1 MRKIILFL
9 TPLLIL
15 TIAFLLIVLV
25 VNRDNGKG
33 ALQVTSIPS
42 AQVFLNEKYVGK
54 TPLCLC
60 DLNQLVKVGD
70 YDIKIIP
77 TRTGLTTLEQKITI
91 YKGVLTVVDRT
102 FDKQAAASTGS
113 IITLSPVD
121 SKESTQLLIVS
132 FPDKAQIIMDSNP
145 AGTTPLL
152 IKSITASDHEIKLLK
167 DGYNEKIIKIKTV
180 EGKRLEAT
188 VSLGIKADISTTQ
201 IKASSSASLSS
212 KIVIL
217 ETPTGY
223 LRVRAESSLS
233 SGQVGTVN
241 PGDKLD
247 LIAEKEGWLEVRLS
261 DGKTGWIS
269 SQYAKKE

>member
-15 TIAFLLIVLV
+15 TILFLVIVLV
-25 VNRDNGKG
+25 INKDNGKG
-33 ALQVTSIPS
+33 ALQATSIPS
-42 AQVFLNEKYVGK
+42 AQVFLNGKYVGK

-77 TRTGLTTLEQKITI
+77 SQTGFTTLEQKITI

-113 IITLSPVD
+113 IITLSPID
-121 SKESTQLLIVS
+121 SKNAAELLVVS
-132 FPDKAQIIMDSNP
+132 FPDKAQVIMDSNP
-145 AGTTPLL
+145 AGATPLL
-152 IKSITASDHEIKLLK
+152 IRNITASDHEIKLLK
-167 DGYNEKIIKIKTV
+167 DGYNEKIIKVKTV

-188 VSLGIKADISTTQ
+188 VSLGIKADISFSQ
-201 IKASSSASLSS
+201 IKASSSASIFS
-212 KIVIL
+212 KIIIL
-217 ETPTGY
+217 DTPTGQ
-223 LRVRAESSLS
+223 LRVRADSSLS
-233 SGQVGTVN
+233 SAQVGAVN

-247 LIAEKEGWLEVRLS
+247 LIAEKKDWYGVKLP